1 MKISDQILGNIPEE
15 LRKKAEAASSPEE
28 LLSLAKEQ
36 GYELSP
42 DMLESVSGGS
52 SWLQCNSDN
61 CKEYTPPGG

>member
-1 MKISDQILGNIPEE
+1 MKISDQILSKIPEE
-15 LRKKAEAASSPEE
+15 LRKKAEAASSPDE

-42 DMLESVSGGS
+42 DMLEAVSGGS
-52 SWLQCNSDN
+52 CWHCHSDD